1 MTTAP
6 DPIAPIATG
15 AIEHMNS
22 DHADAVLAYARGL
35 AGVEWAQTALMTRLT
50 ANGMELQVAGNG
62 QTTTVWIP
70 FEPPLTHVEQ
80 LRPTLVKLAQQAR
93 QRLPAVAFITSPEPK
108 RDAGSSQQLFNIIAT
123 RRSFAL
129 KEIAP
134 DPIDLQRVALMLEAA
149 NWAPSHG
156 QTEPW
161 RFAVYSGTA
170 RQTLSDAFGTAYR
183 LLNPDQ
189 PAGSPGEEAQ
199 RSRVWQAP
207 VWIAIGM
214 RPHPKRP
221 EWEELI
227 ATGCAVQNLHL
238 MATALSLAGKW
249 TSGACAT
256 HPHVAEIVGFA
267 PETRLLGFFYVG
279 QPVHSDWPHGQ
290 RRPLDGK
297 VTWHGGNPLA
307 KAAKH

>member
-1 MTTAP
+1 MTATY
-6 DPIAPIATG
+6 DPIAPIALA

-35 AGVEWAQTALMTRLT
+35 AGIAWAEMALVTRLE
-50 ANGMELQVAGNG
+50 ASGIELRVTGNG
-62 QTTTVWIP
+62 QTTTVRIP
-70 FEPPLTHVEQ
+70 FEPPLTHADQ
-80 LRPTLVKLAQQAR
+80 LRPTLVQLAQRAR
-93 QRLPAVAFITSPEPK
+93 QQLSSVTFIASPAPQ
-108 RDAGSSQQLFNIIAT
+108 RDANSAQQLLNMIAT

-129 KEIAP
+129 NDIAP
-134 DPIDLQRVALMLEAA
+134 DPIDLANVALMLEAA

-161 RFAVYSGTA
+161 RFAVYSGEA
-170 RQTLSDAFGTAYR
+170 RQTLSDAFGAAYR

-189 PAGSPGEEAQ
+189 PAGSPGEASQ
-199 RSRVWQAP
+199 RNRVWQAP

-214 RPHPKRP
+214 RPNPKRP

-238 MATALSLAGKW
+238 MASALGLAGKW
-249 TSGACAT
+249 TSGACAI

-267 PETRLLGFFYVG
+267 PDTRLLGFFYTG
-279 QPVHSDWPHGQ
+279 QPASGDWPRGQ
-290 RRPLDGK
+290 RRSLDGK
-297 VTWHGGNPLA
+297 VVWHGGRPLPN
-307 KAAKH
+307 